1 MVTLTIDGKEL
12 TVSKNSTIY
21 EAAKEGGINIPVLCY
36 AKKLFPYGACR
47 VCLVEVEQMK
57 GRLIPSCTTP
67 VTEGMVV
74 TTMSDEIR
82 KVRKTVLEFLLVNH
96 VVDCPV
102 CDKGGECDLQ
112 DLTYEYEV
120 VKNRF
125 EGEKFDLPKD
135 EINPLIER
143 NMNRCVLCGKCV
155 RVCDEVVG
163 YGSYSFINRGFETK
177 IATAYDR
184 GLNCEFCGQCVSMCP
199 VGAILPRPFKFKARP
214 WQLKQVDSVC
224 GYCGNGCTVSLGVKN
239 NKVETIRF
247 NDQTGVN
254 DGNLCIRGRFG
265 YSYVNSD
272 ERLTKPLVRKDGQLV
287 EAEWDEALAAVKQGF
302 EKARSERG
310 IGVISGARLTNEE
323 LFLLKNLSADVLK
336 TAHLDHSG
344 GECYKGVTE
353 GLLETIGVRASTG
366 TFPQI
371 EESDTIFAIRSDFY
385 ETHPVV
391 GMVVNQAIR
400 RNESELIVLS
410 DKLGKLNK
418 LSHAETL
425 LAAPGLE
432 INVINAM
439 CQTLLDEG
447 LASTDGVDGVDALKS
462 ALADYTPEK
471 VAEATGVAADAIRA
485 AARKLAAAKKSA
497 ILLAYGLPYTA
508 GSRELGIAAANLALL
523 SGNVGSEGSG
533 LYLCGEKANSQ
544 GAIDLG
550 VLPGKDGLGAQ
561 SMLAKAGSG
570 ELSALYIVG
579 EDMLTTY
586 PDRAKVEAALD
597 KAGFVV
603 AQDLFLSATAAKAD
617 VVLPAASFAEKDGTF
632 TNAERRLQRVRPGIT
647 SPGQAQTDLEIFQ
660 KISAVMGAPLTY
672 TGPEAVFS
680 ALKADVSAYADIEF
694 NAIGA
699 QGTVWGG
706 ETLQPSKKAVV
717 AVEGGKPVAA
727 PFQMVTGSA
736 LYHSGSVS
744 TRAKGP
750 LAVIPEAYA
759 ELSEADA
766 KDLGVEE
773 GAPVKVSAKGTDLVL
788 KAKVDKRLPKGVVF
802 VPYHFAEAGLTRI
815 YAGEAVIPVE
825 VSKK

>member
-12 TVSKNSTIY
+12 TVSKNATIY
-21 EAAKEGGINIPVLCY
+21 EAAKEAGVYIPVLCY

-96 VVDCPV
+96 VIECPV

-125 EGEKFDLPKD
+125 KGEKFDLPTD

-143 NMNRCVLCGKCV
+143 NMNRCVLCGKCA

-214 WQLKQVDSVC
+214 WQIKEVDTVC
-224 GYCGNGCTVSLGVKN
+224 GYCGNGCTVTLGVKD
-239 NKVETIRF
+239 NKVSTVRF
-247 NDQTGVN
+247 NDETGVN

-265 YSYVNSD
+265 YSYVNSED
-272 ERLTKPLVRKDGQLV
+272 RLTKPLVRKNGQLV
-287 EAEWDEALAAVKQGF
+287 EVEWDEALAAVKQGF
-302 EKARSERG
+302 EQARSGRG

-323 LFLLKNLSADVLK
+323 LFLLKNLSTNVLK
-336 TAHLDHSG
+336 TPHLDHSG

-353 GLLETIGVRASTG
+353 GLQETLGIQASTG

-371 EESDTIFAIRSDFY
+371 EECDAIFAVRSDFY

-400 RNESELIVLS
+400 RHEADLIVLA
-410 DKLGKLNK
+410 DKRGKLTK
-418 LSHAETL
+418 LPHAQTL

-439 CQTLLDEG
+439 CQTLLEEG
-447 LASTDGVDGVDALKS
+447 LAATEGVEGLEALKK
-462 ALADYTPEK
+462 ALGDYAPEK
-471 VAEATGVAADAIRA
+471 VAAETGVPADAIRA
-485 AARKLAAAKKSA
+485 AARRLAQAKKSA
-497 ILLAYGLPYTA
+497 ILLAYGLPYIA
-508 GSRELGIAAANLALL
+508 DSRELGIAAANLAIL
-523 SGNVGSEGSG
+523 SGNAGREGSG

-550 VLPGKDGLGAQ
+550 VFPGTGGFGAQ
-561 SMLAKAGSG
+561 QMLDKLQSG
-570 ELSALYIVG
+570 ELSALYVVG
-579 EDMLTTY
+579 EDLLTTY
-586 PDRAKVEAALD
+586 PERSKVEAALD

-603 AQDLFLSATAAKAD
+603 VQDLFLSPTAAKAD
-617 VVLPAASFAEKDGTF
+617 VVLPAGSFAEKNGTF
-632 TNAERRLQRVRPGIT
+632 TNAERRVQRVRPGLS
-647 SPGQAQTDLEIFQ
+647 SPGEALVDGAIFQ
-660 KISAVMGAPLTY
+660 KLAATLGGSLAF
-672 TGPEAVFS
+672 TGSDAVFS
-680 ALKADVSAYADIEF
+680 AIKQTVPAYAAIDF
-694 NAIGA
+694 SAIGS
-699 QGTVWGG
+699 QGVVWGG
-706 ETLQPSKKAVV
+706 ENLQPVRKTVV
-717 AVEGGKPVAA
+717 AVTGGKKIDAR
-727 PFQMVTGSA
+727 FQLVTGSA

-750 LAVIPEAYA
+750 LAVVSEPYVELSFEDAA
-759 ELSEADA
+759 EL
-766 KDLGVEE
+766 GVTE
-773 GAPVKVSAKGTDLVL
+773 GERVKIAAKGTELSL

-802 VPYHFAEAGLTRI
+802 VPYHFAEAGLNKV
-815 YAGEAVIPVE
+815 YAGEAVIPAE
-825 VSKK
+825 VTK